1 MRFTTATIALFA
13 GLAIAA
19 DQTVYETDEVTITS
33 CAPTVTDCP
42 ARKGGAGV
50 EPTGSTTPSSAP
62 AAVTTPAG
70 EGSETASETSAVSTE
85 TSAWSTEASTW
96 STEASTWS
104 SVPTWAPSSA
114 PSAPAPG
121 APAPSAPG
129 APDAPAPSAPGAPG
143 APAPSAPSAPGAPAP
158 SAPSAPGA
166 PAPEVSSTVIAIT
179 TCVPTVIYSTVPV
192 TAGIPA
198 GSNVPAGSNIPHGPT
213 GGVPHVP
220 SSSKGVPTG
229 AAVSPAPSVPAFN
242 AGATLSG
249 SLGFAGAA
257 AVAAFF
263 L

>member
-1 MRFTTATIALFA
+1 MRFTTATIAFFA
-13 GLAIAA
+13 GLAIAAPGA

-42 ARKGGAGV
+42 GNQGAGV
-50 EPTGSTTPSSAP
+50 EPTGSTTPSSVP

-70 EGSETASETSAVSTE
+70 EAPETETASVSTE
-85 TSAWSTEASTW
+85 TPAWSSETPA
-96 STEASTWS
+96 WS
-104 SVPTWAPSSA
+104 SVPTWAPSVPAPSAPSAPSSA
-114 PSAPAPG
+114 PSAPAPS
-121 APAPSAPG
+121 APAPSAP
-129 APDAPAPSAPGAPG
+129 APSAPAPV
-143 APAPSAPSAPGAPAP
+143 
-158 SAPSAPGA
+158 
-166 PAPEVSSTVIAIT
+166 VSSSVIAIT

-192 TAGIPA
+192 SASTPA
-198 GSNVPAGSNIPHGPT
+198 GSNVPHGPT

-229 AAVSPAPSVPAFN
+229 TAGVSPATSSPVFN
-242 AGATLSG
+242 GAGALSG

>member
-1 MRFTTATIALFA
+1 MRFTTATIAFFA
-13 GLAIAA
+13 GLAIAAPGA

-42 ARKGGAGV
+42 GNKGGAGV

-62 AAVTTPAG
+62 AVATTPAG
-70 EGSETASETSAVSTE
+70 EAPHTETAAVSTE
-85 TSAWSTEASTW
+85 TPAWSSETPA
-96 STEASTWS
+96 WS
-104 SVPTWAPSSA
+104 SVPTWAPS
-114 PSAPAPG
+114 
-121 APAPSAPG
+121 
-129 APDAPAPSAPGAPG
+129 
-143 APAPSAPSAPGAPAP
+143 APAPSAPS
-158 SAPSAPGA
+158 SAPSAPALSA
-166 PAPEVSSTVIAIT
+166 PAPVVSSSVIAIT

-192 TAGIPA
+192 SAST
-198 GSNVPAGSNIPHGPT
+198 PAGSNIPHGPT

-229 AAVSPAPSVPAFN
+229 TAGVSPATSSPVFN
-242 AGATLSG
+242 GAGALSG

>member
-1 MRFTTATIALFA
+1 MRFTTATIAFFA
-13 GLAIAA
+13 GLAIAAPGA

-42 ARKGGAGV
+42 GNKGGAGV

-62 AAVTTPAG
+62 AVVTTPAG
-70 EGSETASETSAVSTE
+70 EAPETETSVVSTE
-85 TSAWSTEASTW
+85 TPAWSSETTA
-96 STEASTWS
+96 WS
-104 SVPTWAPSSA
+104 SVPTWAPSAPAPSAPSAPSSA
-114 PSAPAPG
+114 PSAPAPS
-121 APAPSAPG
+121 APAPSAP
-129 APDAPAPSAPGAPG
+129 APS
-143 APAPSAPSAPGAPAP
+143 APAPSAPS
-158 SAPSAPGA
+158 A
-166 PAPEVSSTVIAIT
+166 PAPEVSSTVIAVT

-192 TAGIPA
+192 SASTPA
-198 GSNVPAGSNIPHGPT
+198 GSNVPHGPT

-229 AAVSPAPSVPAFN
+229 TAGVSPATSSPVFN
-242 AGATLSG
+242 GAGALSG